1 MACRIKCINQFASI
15 LAKIIQCLKT
25 QSIVRELGMDAVND
39 MLALHLLVVR
49 NNEIET
55 YNPDMRLQLL
65 EQ

>member
-1 MACRIKCINQFASI
+1 MA
-15 LAKIIQCLKT
+15 
-25 QSIVRELGMDAVND
+25 VRELGMDAVND